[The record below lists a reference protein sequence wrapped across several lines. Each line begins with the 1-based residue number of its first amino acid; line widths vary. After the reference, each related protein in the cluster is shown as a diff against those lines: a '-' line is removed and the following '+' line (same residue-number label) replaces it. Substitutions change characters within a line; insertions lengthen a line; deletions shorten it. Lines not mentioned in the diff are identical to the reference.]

1 MALAASS
8 GRAARRELGIGGRAE
23 AVALGSAN
31 SVSVSICWG
40 CPGLD
45 WVGGSPNL
53 RRSIRRYPA
62 DFIEPAQIVVRRRLS
77 KQKRPRR
84 TAFNFLISLRKFGAG
99 EGISNPRPQPWQ
111 GCALSD
117 VGHPNIRD
125 EAMRHLPD
133 GMAESATNCPK
144 AFRRLLPS
152 CFRGRRDAPMDPLS
166 T

>member
-8 GRAARRELGIGGRAE
+8 GRAARRESGIGGRAE
-23 AVALGSAN
+23 TLALGSAN

-62 DFIEPAQIVVRRRLS
+62 YFIEPAQIAVRRKAS

-84 TAFNFLISLRKFGAG
+84 TAFNCLIFLRKSGAG
-99 EGISNPRPQPWQ
+99 EGIRT
-111 GCALSD
+111 LD
-117 VGHPNIRD
+117 PN
-125 EAMRHLPD
+125 LGKVVLYP
-133 GMAESATNCPK
+133 
-144 AFRRLLPS
+144 
-152 CFRGRRDAPMDPLS
+152 
-166 T
+166 